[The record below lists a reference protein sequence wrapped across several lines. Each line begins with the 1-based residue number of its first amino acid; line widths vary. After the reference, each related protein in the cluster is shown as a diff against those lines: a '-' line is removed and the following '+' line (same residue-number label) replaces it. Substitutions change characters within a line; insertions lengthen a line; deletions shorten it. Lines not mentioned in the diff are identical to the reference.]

1 MEICADISVGNHHPE
16 RHPGIEKEDP
26 SMSELLDPKG
36 RPFKKI
42 SVQRKDELPL
52 APGQT
57 SKAKRYSGVSV
68 ETTEVVDLWFGRVHT
83 GVGEHSGAHHHGEA
97 ETGGFVL
104 QGNGYIRFGERYEEI
119 IYFNE
124 GDFVYV
130 PPFVPHIEGNVSRSK
145 ELIWLTTRNPDNIV
159 VNLEDQDVADI
170 ELKYVD

>member
-1 MEICADISVGNHHPE
+1 MTEN
-16 RHPGIEKEDP
+16 
-26 SMSELLDPKG
+26 LDPKG

-57 SKAKRYSGVSV
+57 TKALRYSGVSK
-68 ETTEVVDLWFGRVHT
+68 ENTDVVDLWFGRVHT
-83 GVGEHSGAHHHGEA
+83 GVGEHSDPHHHGEA

-104 QGNGYIRFGERYEEI
+104 QGHGYIRFGERYEEVM
-119 IYFNE
+119 YFNE

-130 PPFVPHIEGNVSRSK
+130 PPFVPHIEGNVSRSQ

-159 VNLEDQDVADI
+159 VNLADQDVADI
-170 ELKYVD
+170 ELDYVD